1 MPPSATAGQGF
12 LLTNQITVQI
22 SASDIAT
29 AGMIPVHVHSSGGI
43 DGNGVNSNT
52 VTFTVN

>member
-1 MPPSATAGQGF
+1 LEHRGPQLSIHHA
-12 LLTNQITVQI
+12 NQITVQI

-29 AGMIPVHVHSSGGI
+29 AGMIPVYVHSSGGI
-43 DGNGVNSNT
+43 YGNGVNSNT

>member
-1 MPPSATAGQGF
+1 M
-12 LLTNQITVQI
+12 TNQITVQI